1 MARPVLTVTESMM
14 GLLDELVGTLGN
26 GRSTLGELQAVWN
39 WVQEQGGVQVLLQK
53 FQQGGLGEILSS
65 WIGSG
70 SNQSVSGGQLQSAFG
85 EEAMQSL
92 AQKLGTDVN
101 GASGKLAELLPHLV
115 DRLTPQGQMDD
126 QSLHDKQRDLGS
138 MVDQLF
144 KR

>member
-1 MARPVLTVTESMM
+1 MM
-14 GLLDELVGTLGN
+14 GLLDELVGALGN
-26 GRSTLGELQAVWN
+26 GNGRNTLGELEA
-39 WVQEQGGVQVLLQK
+39 LQK

-65 WIGSG
+65 WIGTG

-115 DRLTPQGQMDD
+115 DRMSPQGQMDD
-126 QSLHDKQRDLGS
+126 QTLHDKQLDLGS